1 MCKFVIMFQKIIGL
15 YPTISRISS
24 VQASLQRI
32 WLNRIVLLT
41 VAVFISLNSMAQY
54 ERYHG
59 DGIDGVLQY
68 VPIASVYILKG
79 AGVNS
84 QSSWKR
90 MVVNTATSFAIDI
103 GVTYALKYSIHSMRP
118 DGTDHNSFPS
128 GHTSM
133 AFCGATI
140 LHKEFGKKSPW
151 ISVAGYTVA
160 VFTAA
165 DRVRRNR
172 HHWGDVLAGAA
183 IGVAS
188 AEAGYRLGDLMTGWK
203 KNVDVAIM
211 PDGFTFIVNL

>member
-1 MCKFVIMFQKIIGL
+1 MFRKLILLAIAI
-15 YPTISRISS
+15 TFSIS
-24 VQASLQRI
+24 
-32 WLNRIVLLT
+32 T
-41 VAVFISLNSMAQY
+41 MAQY
-54 ERYHG
+54 KKYHG

-68 VPIASVYILKG
+68 VPIASVYVLKG
-79 AGVNS
+79 VGVSS

-90 MVVNTATSFAIDI
+90 MLVNTATSFAIDV
-103 GVTYALKYSIHSMRP
+103 GVTYALKYSVHSTRP
-118 DGTDHNSFPS
+118 DGTDRHSFPS

-160 VFTAA
+160 IFTAA
-165 DRVRRNR
+165 DRVIRNR
-172 HHWGDVLAGAA
+172 HHWGDVLAGAV
-183 IGVAS
+183 IGIGS

-211 PDGFTFIVNL
+211 PDGFCFIVNL